1 MKTWRKRGISLGMCA
16 CLSLCLAGCQPAA
29 RQTSPGTPAE
39 SGTPSAGISSQAPS
53 SGPQVPISSPSAS
66 SWQVDEST
74 LTDEYLISLISGMEI
89 GLTGDNSFTF
99 SDPTELSEAELYLC
113 FLLLSDYDELE
124 ANYYDPEN
132 QVFTFT
138 SDVITDQ
145 LSKYFKDFHFDITQD
160 SNYDAQADA
169 IVTPLASGFGGD
181 LQFILKDKSLDGNTV
196 TFTVDFYGFDDNV
209 DETDPYQT
217 KTYTIEFY
225 DGGYYY
231 LSATSV
237 SADCLTYYSQVL
249 QNQQEFIVAWDGTVS
264 YLDAYLASRYED
276 STIDSFAVCDLDW
289 DGSPEVILNEA
300 LGGNA
305 YFYRLIL
312 HEQEGV
318 VYGYSLPYRGFQGL
332 KTDGTFHTSAGV
344 FDNGTASITFDKEN
358 DTVNDI
364 TYCCSKTDPQTG
376 QMEVFYFVDRE
387 EATLEQFQLAIRLED
402 AKPDA
407 EWHDFTDENIKTLL
421 GP

>member
-1 MKTWRKRGISLGMCA
+1 MKIKTWRKRGISLGMCA

-29 RQTSPGTPAE
+29 SQTSPGTSTE

-53 SGPQVPISSPSAS
+53 SGPISSPSAN
-66 SWQVDEST
+66 SWQVDERT
-74 LTDEYLISLISGMEI
+74 LTNEYLISLISEMEI

-99 SDPTELSEAELYLC
+99 SDPTELSESELYYC
-113 FLLLSDYDELE
+113 FLLLSDHDELVE
-124 ANYYDPEN
+124 NYWDDEN

-169 IVTPLASGFGGD
+169 IGTPLASGFGGD
-181 LQFILKDKSLDGNTV
+181 RYMKVVDKSLDGNTV
-196 TFTVDFYGFDDNV
+196 SFTANFYDDY
-209 DETDPYQT
+209 EMQSDPYET

-237 SADCLTYYSQVL
+237 STDRLTYYFQVL
-249 QNQQEFIVAWDGTVS
+249 QNQCELIVASEGTFS
-264 YLDAYLASRYED
+264 NLETYLSSLPGNR
-276 STIDSFAVCDLDW
+276 TIDSFAVCDLDW

-312 HEQEGV
+312 HEQDGV

-332 KTDGTFHTSAGV
+332 KTDGTFHASAGV

-387 EATLEQFQLAIRLED
+387 EATLEQFQLAIRLEA
-402 AKPDA
+402 AKPDV